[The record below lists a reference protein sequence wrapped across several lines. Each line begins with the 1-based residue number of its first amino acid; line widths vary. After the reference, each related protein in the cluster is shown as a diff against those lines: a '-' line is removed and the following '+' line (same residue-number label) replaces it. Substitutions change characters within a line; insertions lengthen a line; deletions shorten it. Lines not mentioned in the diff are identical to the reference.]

1 VRYDLSLLLVPFLSS
16 DDEDDVIFFVADQI
30 NQMINSTKATSPPS
44 LMDIARINDLAGSKA
59 CDKSDFNSA
68 YAYFSTAVESLPGGW
83 EDHYDLTLRVRFQMA
98 RCAYSCGL
106 LGKSYD
112 MLTTIVDK
120 GRCIEDKLES
130 YNMITIILHARQ
142 SMDEACG
149 TSQKVLRL
157 LGEDI
162 PENLEKKDVIRIIE
176 TTAARVK
183 DLSEESLL
191 AMKEMDKMNQFKL
204 KVSGT

>member
-1 VRYDLSLLLVPFLSS
+1 MPATAPAPTPAPAPAPPPAFAAATEAQMDKAMQDALFGS

-157 LGEDI
+157 LGEDSA
-162 PENLEKKDVIRIIE
+162 LFSDVD
-176 TTAARVK
+176 A
-183 DLSEESLL
+183 
-191 AMKEMDKMNQFKL
+191 F
-204 KVSGT
+204 